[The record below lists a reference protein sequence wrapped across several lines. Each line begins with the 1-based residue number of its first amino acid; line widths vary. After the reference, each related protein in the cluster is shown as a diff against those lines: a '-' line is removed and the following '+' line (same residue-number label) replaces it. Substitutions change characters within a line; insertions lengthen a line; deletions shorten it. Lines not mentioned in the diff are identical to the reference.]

1 MMNVLRKL
9 LDQGFAILKVHNP
22 RHVKGTVDM
31 LGLIDQAFKTLQ
43 DASESFKSSELS
55 PSNVKWLSQIKQLLL
70 TVVMN
75 VECNLGYVMQ
85 TEIAVHAVPL
95 LVSIFD
101 RVRHL
106 FVKSIIPNEEENS
119 DKTEKVIDILTS
131 LATLNIEGTDPTS
144 YCNLE
149 SVHPLP
155 SGAYQVKESYRVPRA
170 IGYMIEFDPMT
181 AKSNAGS
188 IHLRTSRSE
197 HEIHPGDT
205 KRCK

>member
-1 MMNVLRKL
+1 
-9 LDQGFAILKVHNP
+9 
-22 RHVKGTVDM
+22 
-31 LGLIDQAFKTLQ
+31 
-43 DASESFKSSELS
+43 
-55 PSNVKWLSQIKQLLL
+55 
-70 TVVMN
+70 MN

-106 FVKSIIPNEEENS
+106 FIKSIIPNEEENS
-119 DKTEKVIDILTS
+119 EKTAKVIDILTS

-205 KRCK
+205 KRMKSLVLVGSSLSVRFSSNERDPKSWGFKLTIKPIVGKP